1 MGLQALTR
9 EMRSDER
16 PKLLEHLFAL
26 SADDRRLRFEHLI
39 SDDGVRQYVDGIDLS
54 HDVVFV
60 VTDSNLAFVGV
71 AHLARKDEHAEL
83 GVSVLPQSR
92 GQGIASALLE
102 RCSARARNWGIRV
115 MFMNCLVEN
124 NAMMHLARKQDLKI
138 VVSGSEAEAFVRL
151 PRANLSSLAAEA
163 VAEHLG
169 LFDHAQKAYWLMLQG
184 GPSPAPADRS

>member
-26 SADDRRLRFEHLI
+26 SEDDRRLRFEHLI

-54 HDVVFV
+54 HGVVFV

-71 AHLARKDEHAEL
+71 AHLARKDGHAEL

-102 RCSARARNWGIRV
+102 RCSARARNWGVRV
-115 MFMNCLVEN
+115 MFMNWSAFRCCSPKAATRSSALVYR
-124 NAMMHLARKQDLKI
+124 AR
-138 VVSGSEAEAFVRL
+138 SRFSPRRFGS
-151 PRANLSSLAAEA
+151 SS
-163 VAEHLG
+163 
-169 LFDHAQKAYWLMLQG
+169 
-184 GPSPAPADRS
+184 